1 MKIVTN
7 RKLKGRN
14 GYKRR
19 GDYAKSDTGNWDS
32 KNLAMGRDIYR
43 SHIRYGEGTLSVDD
57 IDNIPGVESILEKEK
72 GGQLEQCNLSN

>member
-43 SHIRYGEGTLSVDD
+43 SHVRYGEGTLSVDD
-57 IDNIPGVESILEKEK
+57 IPFILFANSLNSTFANSSPSKDS
-72 GGQLEQCNLSN
+72 GST

>member
-43 SHIRYGEGTLSVDD
+43 SHIRY
-57 IDNIPGVESILEKEK
+57 
-72 GGQLEQCNLSN
+72 